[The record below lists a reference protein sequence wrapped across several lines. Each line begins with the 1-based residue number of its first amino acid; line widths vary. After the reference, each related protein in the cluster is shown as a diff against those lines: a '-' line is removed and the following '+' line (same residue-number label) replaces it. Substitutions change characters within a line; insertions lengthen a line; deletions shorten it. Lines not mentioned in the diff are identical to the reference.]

1 MPESMT
7 TATDERAAALL
18 RVAAYLSR
26 PQKFLAVGE
35 ARAELRRTLELAE
48 EGSVV
53 LTTHGEP
60 EAAVVSFA
68 TLEDMRRALMQLL
81 VSEMEAS
88 FARAQ
93 EGAREDGRKAEA
105 TDEEELGS
113 LIGEGSARPDVML
126 DFCRSGKRP
135 RGERRERAGSRG
147 GGRVARGRRRAD
159 RARDVPGAQGRPRVG
174 VAEAATAQ
182 AHCLGIIS
190 LALVSE

>member
-26 PQKFLAVGE
+26 PQKFMAVGE
-35 ARAELRRTLELAE
+35 ARAEMRRTLELAE

-60 EAAVVSFA
+60 EAALVPFA

-88 FARAQ
+88 FARAR
-93 EGAREDGRKAEA
+93 ERAREEGGDVEA

-113 LIGEGSARPDVML
+113 LVGEAVRTARRSARTPP
-126 DFCRSGKRP
+126 KRKAS
-135 RGERRERAGSRG
+135 RR
-147 GGRVARGRRRAD
+147 
-159 RARDVPGAQGRPRVG
+159 
-174 VAEAATAQ
+174 
-182 AHCLGIIS
+182 
-190 LALVSE
+190 

>member
-26 PQKFLAVGE
+26 PQKFMAVGE
-35 ARAELRRTLELAE
+35 ARAEMRRTLELAE

-60 EAAVVSFA
+60 EAALVPFA

-88 FARAQ
+88 FARARERVR
-93 EGAREDGRKAEA
+93 EGGEDAEA

-113 LIGEGSARPDVML
+113 LVGEAVRTARRSARTPP
-126 DFCRSGKRP
+126 KRKAS
-135 RGERRERAGSRG
+135 RR
-147 GGRVARGRRRAD
+147 
-159 RARDVPGAQGRPRVG
+159 
-174 VAEAATAQ
+174 
-182 AHCLGIIS
+182 
-190 LALVSE
+190 

>member
-26 PQKFLAVGE
+26 PQKFMAVGE
-35 ARAELRRTLELAE
+35 ARAEMRRTLELAE

-60 EAAVVSFA
+60 EAALVPFA

-88 FARAQ
+88 FARTRERVRE
-93 EGAREDGRKAEA
+93 EGEDAEA

-113 LIGEGSARPDVML
+113 LIGEAVRTARRHARTPP
-126 DFCRSGKRP
+126 KRKAS
-135 RGERRERAGSRG
+135 RR
-147 GGRVARGRRRAD
+147 
-159 RARDVPGAQGRPRVG
+159 
-174 VAEAATAQ
+174 
-182 AHCLGIIS
+182 
-190 LALVSE
+190 

>member
-1 MPESMT
+1 MPESI
-7 TATDERAAALL
+7 TDERAAALL

-26 PQKFLAVGE
+26 PQKFMAVGE

-60 EAAVVSFA
+60 EAALVPFA

-93 EGAREDGRKAEA
+93 ERAREDGEDAEA

-113 LIGEGSARPDVML
+113 LVGEAVRTARRSAKTPP
-126 DFCRSGKRP
+126 KRKAS
-135 RGERRERAGSRG
+135 RR
-147 GGRVARGRRRAD
+147 
-159 RARDVPGAQGRPRVG
+159 
-174 VAEAATAQ
+174 
-182 AHCLGIIS
+182 
-190 LALVSE
+190 

>member
-26 PQKFLAVGE
+26 PQKFMAVGE

-60 EAAVVSFA
+60 EAALVPFA

-88 FARAQ
+88 FARTQ
-93 EGAREDGRKAEA
+93 ERVREDGEDAE
-105 TDEEELGS
+105 TTNEEELGS
-113 LIGEGSARPDVML
+113 LVGEAVRTARRHARTPP
-126 DFCRSGKRP
+126 KRKAS
-135 RGERRERAGSRG
+135 RR
-147 GGRVARGRRRAD
+147 
-159 RARDVPGAQGRPRVG
+159 
-174 VAEAATAQ
+174 
-182 AHCLGIIS
+182 
-190 LALVSE
+190 